1 MTGDQ
6 NDGGKESSVFTH
18 SFCLFSTY
26 SQFLPVFRCHH
37 VIVLLVTSIHIIQ
50 ITQNV
55 ISIANFNLIL
65 DIEIESTEHR
75 AHVWR
80 LATHGLLR

>member
-1 MTGDQ
+1 MTW
-6 NDGGKESSVFTH
+6 
-18 SFCLFSTY
+18 STD
-26 SQFLPVFRCHH
+26 P
-37 VIVLLVTSIHIIQ
+37 VIVLLVTSTHIIQ

-75 AHVWR
+75 AHV
-80 LATHGLLR
+80 